1 MDLPG
6 VERVTGR
13 AAVALTLA
21 VAALSVGVGIL
32 GIVDPTANFGPLA
45 QHIPPAISQTAGFTG
60 SLTGFLMAMSA
71 FGLRRGLRTAWY
83 TTLVLLPITAIQGLV
98 QATPYS
104 VPLVVLSVLAVP
116 LLAVARSR
124 FDEPI
129 SLSASQL
136 AAGGALFGVLAYG
149 TIGTYA
155 LRGERGY
162 ADVSTMLDAFYYTL
176 VTASTV
182 GYGDITP
189 TTQEAR
195 LFSLSVVV
203 VGTASFAIALTA
215 LLGPALEARFASALG
230 RMTQSDLESLDDHVV
245 VAGYGD
251 LTEPILTELAESN
264 RQFILVTSDDQN
276 LPELRERDLNLLVAD
291 HTDGEALS
299 RAGVDRARAV
309 VAATN
314 DDGEDALVILTV
326 RENHPDVR
334 VVAAA
339 SEQENEAKLR
349 RAGADSVI
357 SPAVIG
363 GRLLARSAFGDRSA
377 EQEATDAIEE
387 GGGGDQH

>member
-1 MDLPG
+1 MDVPG

-13 AAVALTLA
+13 VAVALTLG
-21 VAALSVGVGIL
+21 VAGLSVATGVL
-32 GIVDPTANFGPLA
+32 GIVDPTASFGPVA
-45 QHIPPAISQTAGFTG
+45 QYVPPAISQTAGFTG
-60 SLTGFLMAMSA
+60 ALTGFLMAMSA
-71 FGLRRGLRTAWY
+71 FGLRRGLRAAWY
-83 TTLVLLPITAIQGLV
+83 STLVLLPVTAAQGLV

-104 VPLVVLSVLAVP
+104 VPLVVLSTVAFPV
-116 LLAVARSR
+116 LAVARRR
-124 FDEPI
+124 FDEHVT
-129 SLSASQL
+129 LSTSQL
-136 AAGGALFGVLAYG
+136 AAGGALFGVLTYG

-155 LRGERGY
+155 LRGDDGFQS
-162 ADVSTMLDAFYYTL
+162 VSTMLDAFYYTL

-195 LFSLSVVV
+195 LFSLSVLVL
-203 VGTASFAIALTA
+203 GTASFAIALTA

-230 RMTQSDLESLDDHVV
+230 RMTQSDLESLDGHVV

-251 LTEPILTELAESN
+251 LTEPILTELERSN
-264 RQFILVTSDDQN
+264 RQYLVLTADDTSVA
-276 LPELRERDLNLLVAD
+276 ELRERDIHVLVAD
-291 HTDGEALS
+291 PADDDALT

-314 DDGEDALVILTV
+314 NDGEDALVVLTV
-326 RENHPDVR
+326 RENHRDVR

-349 RAGADSVI
+349 RAGADTVI

-363 GRLLARSAFGDRSA
+363 GRLIARSALGDEDAEREAQGVFDESA
-377 EQEATDAIEE
+377 DS
-387 GGGGDQH
+387 

>member
-1 MDLPG
+1 MDIPG

-13 AAVALTLA
+13 LAVALTLA

-32 GIVDPTANFGPLA
+32 GIVDPTANFGPFA
-45 QHIPPAISQTAGFTG
+45 EHIPPAISQTAGFTG
-60 SLTGFLMAMSA
+60 SLTGFLMVMSA
-71 FGLRRGLRTAWY
+71 FGLRRGLRVAWY
-83 TTLVLLPITAIQGLV
+83 STLVLLPVTAAQGLV

-104 VPLVVLSVLAVP
+104 VPLVVLSVVSFP
-116 LLAVARSR
+116 LLAVARKR

-129 SLSASQL
+129 SLSTSQL
-136 AAGGALFGVLAYG
+136 AAGGALFGILAYG

-155 LRGERGY
+155 LRGERGF
-162 ADVSTMLDAFYYTL
+162 AGVNTMLDAFYYTL

-182 GYGDITP
+182 GYGDVTP

-203 VGTASFAIALTA
+203 LGTASFAIALTA

-230 RMTQSDLESLDDHVV
+230 RMTQSDLESLDGHVV

-251 LTEPILTELAESN
+251 LTEPILTELAASN
-264 RQFILVTSDDQN
+264 RQFIVLTSDGKDV
-276 LPELRERDLNLLVAD
+276 PGLRERDLNVLAAD
-291 HTDGEALS
+291 PADDEALK

-339 SEQENEAKLR
+339 TEQENEAKLR
-349 RAGADSVI
+349 RAGADTVI

-363 GRLLARSAFGDRSA
+363 GRLLARSALGDR
-377 EQEATDAIEE
+377 
-387 GGGGDQH
+387 

>member
-13 AAVALTLA
+13 VAVALTLA
-21 VAALSVGVGIL
+21 VAGLSVVVGIL
-32 GIVDPTANFGPLA
+32 GIVAPTANFGPVA
-45 QHIPPAISQTAGFTG
+45 PYVPPAISQTAGFTG
-60 SLTGFLMAMSA
+60 ALTGFLMVMSA
-71 FGLRRGLRTAWY
+71 FGLRRGLRAAWY
-83 TTLVLLPITAIQGLV
+83 STLVLLPVTAGQGLV

-104 VPLVVLSVLAVP
+104 VPLVVLSILAFPV
-116 LLAVARSR
+116 LAVARKR
-124 FDEPI
+124 FDEHI
-129 SLSASQL
+129 SLTTSQL

-155 LRGERGY
+155 LRGERGFEE
-162 ADVSTMLDAFYYTL
+162 VSTMLDAFYYTL

-182 GYGDITP
+182 GYGDLTP

-203 VGTASFAIALTA
+203 LGTASFAIALGA

-230 RMTQSDLESLDDHVV
+230 RMTQSDLESLDGHVV

-251 LTEPILTELAESN
+251 LTEPILSEFAADGRTFVVLTDREDPVA
-264 RQFILVTSDDQN
+264 R
-276 LPELRERDLNLLVAD
+276 LRERDVNVLVAD
-291 HTDGEALS
+291 PTDEDSLD

-309 VAATN
+309 VAATD
-314 DDGEDALVILTV
+314 DDGEDALAILTV
-326 RENHPDVR
+326 RESYPDVH

-339 SEQENEAKLR
+339 TERENEAKLR
-349 RAGADSVI
+349 RAGADVVI

-363 GRLLARSAFGDRSA
+363 GRLIARSAYGDEGAAREAA
-377 EQEATDAIEE
+377 ELE
-387 GGGGDQH
+387 

>member
-13 AAVALTLA
+13 VAVALTLA
-21 VAALSVGVGIL
+21 VAGLSVVVGIL
-32 GIVDPTANFGPLA
+32 GIVDPTASFGPVARLV
-45 QHIPPAISQTAGFTG
+45 PPAISQTAGFTG
-60 SLTGFLMAMSA
+60 ALTGFLMVMSA
-71 FGLRRGLRTAWY
+71 FGLRRGLRAAWY
-83 TTLVLLPITAIQGLV
+83 STLVLLPVTAGQGLV

-104 VPLVVLSVLAVP
+104 VPLVVLSVLAFPV
-116 LLAVARSR
+116 LAAARQR
-124 FDEPI
+124 FDARV
-129 SLSASQL
+129 SLTTSQL

-155 LRGERGY
+155 LRGERGFGE
-162 ADVSTMLDAFYYTL
+162 VSTMLDAFYYTL

-182 GYGDITP
+182 GYGDLTP

-203 VGTASFAIALTA
+203 LGTASFAIALGA

-230 RMTQSDLESLDDHVV
+230 RMTQSDLESLDGHVV

-251 LTEPILTELAESN
+251 LTEPILTELAASG
-264 RQFILVTSDDQN
+264 RQFLVLTSHDRDVS
-276 LPELRERDLNLLVAD
+276 ELRERDVDVLVAHPAD
-291 HTDGEALS
+291 DEALA
-299 RAGVDRARAV
+299 RAGVDRAKAV

-314 DDGEDALVILTV
+314 DDGEDALVVLTI
-326 RENHPDVR
+326 RENFPDVR

-339 SEQENEAKLR
+339 TEQENEAKLR
-349 RAGADSVI
+349 RAGADTVI

-363 GRLLARSAFGDRSA
+363 GRLLARSALGDRNA
-377 EQEATDAIEE
+377 EQEAADVLDEL
-387 GGGGDQH
+387 GS